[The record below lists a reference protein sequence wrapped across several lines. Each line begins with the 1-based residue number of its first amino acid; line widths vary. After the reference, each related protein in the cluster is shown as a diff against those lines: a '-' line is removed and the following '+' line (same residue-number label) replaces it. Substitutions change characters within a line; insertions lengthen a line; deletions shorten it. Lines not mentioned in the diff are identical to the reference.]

1 MTSAAAPV
9 PGTDPST
16 ALELVPGAGEGPHD
30 HGPVPRL
37 VDWDV
42 ALATARRLTKPG
54 PAVSATEARAVVA
67 DLRVRAGA
75 AEAHVKDFT
84 GMSAPPGSAPV
95 VVVDRPGWVQAN
107 SSAFDEVLAP
117 LARLVAKKRKDGEQ
131 SGSGRGGALSAKVAG
146 VEAGAL
152 LAYLSSKVLGQFD
165 PFYAGG
171 GATGRLLLVAPNV
184 LHVERELEVDPTDF
198 RTWVCVHEE
207 THRVQFTA
215 VPWLRDYL
223 RTQVQSFV
231 AETDVD
237 PAALADRL
245 RDALGAVVGSF
256 RGQGDFSLIE
266 LVQTPRQREILDRMV
281 GLMSLLEGHAEY
293 VMDGVGP
300 DVIPTVEDIRKKFT
314 KRRAG
319 AGPVDQALRR
329 LLGLEM
335 KMKQYRDGAVF
346 VRTVVDQIG
355 RDSFNRVWTS
365 PQTLPTRDEI
375 SDPDGWIRRVSAL

>member
-1 MTSAAAPV
+1 MTSAAAP
-9 PGTDPST
+9 ST
-16 ALELVPGAGEGPHD
+16 APDPATGLELVREPGNGDDGGDRDTGDLPH
-30 HGPVPRL
+30 L

-54 PAVSATEARAVVA
+54 PAVSAAEARAAVA
-67 DLRVRAGA
+67 DLRVRAGT
-75 AEAHVKDFT
+75 AEAHVRSFT
-84 GMSAPPGSAPV
+84 GMSAPSASAPV
-95 VVVDRPGWVQAN
+95 VVIDRPGWVKAN
-107 SSAFDEVLAP
+107 ASAFDEVLAP
-117 LARLVAKKRKDGEQ
+117 LAKVMASKRKEG
-131 SGSGRGGALSAKVAG
+131 GRGNAMSAKVAG

-152 LAYLSSKVLGQFD
+152 LAYLSSRVLGQFD
-165 PFYAGG
+165 PFYAAN
-171 GATGRLLLVAPNV
+171 GASGRLLLVAPNIV
-184 LHVERELEVDPTDF
+184 HIERELEVDHADF

-223 RTQVQSFV
+223 RTQIHAFV
-231 AETDVD
+231 AETEVD

-245 RDALGAVVGSF
+245 REALGAVVGSF
-256 RGQGDFSLIE
+256 RGRGDLSLVE

-300 DVIPTVEDIRKKFT
+300 DVIPSVADIRKKFT
-314 KRRAG
+314 KRRQG

-329 LLGLEM
+329 LLGLEL

-346 VRTVVDQIG
+346 VRSVVDAVGQ
-355 RDSFNRVWTS
+355 DSFNRVWTS
-365 PQTLPTRDEI
+365 PETLPTRDEI
-375 SDPDGWIRRVSAL
+375 GSPDVWLQRVVID

>member
-1 MTSAAAPV
+1 MTSAAA
-9 PGTDPST
+9 
-16 ALELVPGAGEGPHD
+16 LEEVDDDAS
-30 HGPVPRL
+30 VPRL

-42 ALATARRLTKPG
+42 ALATARRLTKAG

-67 DLRVRAGA
+67 DLRVRAAA
-75 AEAHVKDFT
+75 AEAHVEAFT

-95 VVVDRPGWVQAN
+95 VVVDRPGWVKAN
-107 SSAFDEVLAP
+107 TSAFDEVLEP
-117 LARLVAKKRKDGEQ
+117 LARLVAKKRKDGDQ
-131 SGSGRGGALSAKVAG
+131 SGIGRGGALSAKLAG

-152 LAYLSSKVLGQFD
+152 LAYLSNKVLGQFD
-165 PFYAGG
+165 PFFAGG

-184 LHVERELEVDPTDF
+184 VHVERELEVDPADF

-207 THRVQFTA
+207 THRVQFTS

-223 RTQVQSFV
+223 RTQIHAFV

-237 PAALADRL
+237 PTALADRL
-245 RDALGAVVGSF
+245 REALGAVVGSF
-256 RGQGDFSLIE
+256 RGQGDFSLVE
-266 LVQTPRQREILDRMV
+266 LVQTPKQREILDRMV

-300 DVIPTVEDIRKKFT
+300 DVIPTVEDIRTKFT

-319 AGPVDQALRR
+319 AGPLDQVLRR

-346 VRTVVDQIG
+346 VRTVVDEIG
-355 RDSFNRVWTS
+355 PDSFNQVWSS
-365 PQTLPTRDEI
+365 PATLPTRDEI
-375 SDPDGWIRRVSAL
+375 SDPKGWIKRLRTV

>member
-1 MTSAAAPV
+1 MTSAAALP
-9 PGTDPST
+9 DPDRDTS
-16 ALELVPGAGEGPHD
+16 LELVPDSERGDGGD
-30 HGPVPRL
+30 HGDRDLPRL

-42 ALATARRLTKPG
+42 ALATARRLAKPG
-54 PAVSATEARAVVA
+54 PAVSPGEARAAVA
-67 DLRVRAGA
+67 DLRVRAGT
-75 AEAHVKDFT
+75 AEAHVRSFT
-84 GMSAPPGSAPV
+84 GMAAPSASAPV
-95 VVVDRPGWVQAN
+95 VIVDRPGWVKAN
-107 SSAFDEVLAP
+107 TSAFDEVLAP
-117 LARLVAKKRKDGEQ
+117 LARLLAAKRKDDG
-131 SGSGRGGALSAKVAG
+131 GGRGGAMSAKVAG

-152 LAYLSSKVLGQFD
+152 LAFLSSRVLGQFD
-165 PFYAGG
+165 PFYAAG

-184 LHVERELEVDPTDF
+184 VHIERELEVDPADF

-223 RTQVQSFV
+223 RTQIQAFV
-231 AETDVD
+231 AETEMD

-256 RGQGDFSLIE
+256 RGRSDLSLVE
-266 LVQTPRQREILDRMV
+266 LVQTPRQREILDRVV

-300 DVIPTVEDIRKKFT
+300 EVIPSVAEIRKKFT
-314 KRRAG
+314 KRRSG

-346 VRTVVDQIG
+346 VRTVVDALG
-355 RDSFNRVWTS
+355 RDEFNRVWTS
-365 PQTLPTRDEI
+365 PDTLPTRDEI
-375 SDPDGWIRRVSAL
+375 LTPTDWLRRVSTL